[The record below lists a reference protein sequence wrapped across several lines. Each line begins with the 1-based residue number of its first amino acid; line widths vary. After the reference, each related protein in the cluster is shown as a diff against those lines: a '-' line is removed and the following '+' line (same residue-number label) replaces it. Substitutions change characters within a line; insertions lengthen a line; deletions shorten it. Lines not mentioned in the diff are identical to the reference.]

1 MDNGGISITG
11 LTVGGAALTAIGGMV
26 GAWIRAR
33 MGRTEITPQPLEV
46 RAAPNLIDRTACG
59 EYRAINAADHSNLF
73 ARVSS
78 AEQRIAAAEAA
89 LHALDDHLKSM
100 DNKLDVLLQRSRK

>member
-1 MDNGGISITG
+1 MEDGISITG
-11 LTVGGAALTAIGGMV
+11 LTIGGAALTAIGGMV

-33 MGRTEITPQPLEV
+33 MSRTEITPQPLEV
-46 RAAPNLIDRTACG
+46 RATRDLIDRSACG
-59 EYRAINAADHSNLF
+59 EYRAVNAADHSNLF

-89 LHALDDHLKSM
+89 LHAMNERLASM
-100 DNKLDVLLQRSRK
+100 DGKLDTIIRRMR

>member
-1 MDNGGISITG
+1 MDDGISITG
-11 LTVGGAALTAIGGMV
+11 LTIGGAALTAIGGVV
-26 GAWIRAR
+26 GAWIKAR

-46 RAAPNLIDRTACG
+46 RKVKGLVTTEACR
-59 EYRAINAADHSNLF
+59 EWRDTNAADHSNLF

-89 LHALDDHLKSM
+89 LHAMGERLASM
-100 DNKLDVLLQRSRK
+100 DGKLDTIIRRLK

>member
-1 MDNGGISITG
+1 MDDGGLSITG

-33 MGRTEITPQPLEV
+33 YGRHEITPQPLEV
-46 RAAPNLIDRTACG
+46 RAAPNLIDRSSCN
-59 EYRAINAADHSNLF
+59 EFRAVNAADHSNLF
-73 ARVSS
+73 ARMSS

-89 LHALDDHLKSM
+89 LHAMTEWLASM
-100 DNKLDVLLQRSRK
+100 DSKLDKIIGGLS

>member
-11 LTVGGAALTAIGGMV
+11 LTIGGAALTAIGGMV
-26 GAWIRAR
+26 GAWIKAR

-46 RAAPNLIDRTACG
+46 RAAPEIVGRAMCA
-59 EYRAINAADHSNLF
+59 EYRAGNSSDHSNLF
-73 ARVSS
+73 ARMSS

-89 LHALDDHLKSM
+89 LHAMAERLASM
-100 DNKLDVLLQRSRK
+100 DSKLDTIIGRLA

>member
-1 MDNGGISITG
+1 MQDGISITG
-11 LTVGGAALTAIGGMV
+11 LTIGGAALTAIGGVV
-26 GAWIRAR
+26 GAWIKAR

-46 RAAPNLIDRTACG
+46 RPSRDLIDRSICT
-59 EYRAINAADHSNLF
+59 EYRAVNAADHSNLF

-89 LHALDDHLKSM
+89 LHAMGERLASM
-100 DNKLDVLLQRSRK
+100 DGKLDTIIRRLK